1 MTDWTRRALL
11 GAGVAALAG
20 VGLLVWTGR
29 RAAETARADALVAVL
44 RDRNAASRV
53 GERILTEFPAWGDAT
68 ALRRT
73 LGAALGGGSTVGLA
87 ARVAQHVREDFDG
100 GRVVLVDGWVLAET
114 EARLY
119 TLAALS
125 R

>member
-20 VGLLVWTGR
+20 AGLLVWTGR

-53 GERILTEFPAWGDAT
+53 GERILTELPAWGDAT

-73 LGAALGGGSTVGLA
+73 LGGGSSVGLA

>member
-20 VGLLVWTGR
+20 AGLLVWTGR

-53 GERILTEFPAWGDAT
+53 GERILTELPAWGDAT
-68 ALRRT
+68 ALRASLDRIAKT
-73 LGAALGGGSTVGLA
+73 
-87 ARVAQHVREDFDG
+87 AREIIDDAENTADRKAVA
-100 GRVVLVDGWVLAET
+100 
-114 EARLY
+114 
-119 TLAALS
+119 
-125 R
+125 